1 MGFTAFITDYLSWHY
16 SEALRDMTEILKNF
30 LWFGY
35 NFFSIRVLLK
45 TLFSPI
51 YRIREPYKG
60 LELEELAESFV
71 LNSITRFIGFFIRS
85 FLILGGLIFEAI
97 VAAVFVPVLLIWL
110 FLPAVLLEAFILG
123 VSLIL

>member
-1 MGFTAFITDYLSWHY
+1 
-16 SEALRDMTEILKNF
+16 MTEILKNF